1 MILLTVRTMRQR
13 QEAPGRPISSPPS
26 LDADSI
32 RVVPGPADGGG
43 LPGPGGPRRTAERAL
58 PPWMAGRRMPGQV
71 PGVAVVE
78 VVGETIRGL
87 KGVRVAEEG
96 LVAAEK
102 GEACHG

>member
-1 MILLTVRTMRQR
+1 MIVQYIKRLWST
-13 QEAPGRPISSPPS
+13 SS
-26 LDADSI
+26 
-32 RVVPGPADGGG
+32 R
-43 LPGPGGPRRTAERAL
+43 PGGARR
-58 PPWMAGRRMPGQV
+58 V

>member
-1 MILLTVRTMRQR
+1 MIVQYIKRLWST
-13 QEAPGRPISSPPS
+13 SS
-26 LDADSI
+26 
-32 RVVPGPADGGG
+32 R
-43 LPGPGGPRRTAERAL
+43 PRRA
-58 PPWMAGRRMPGQV
+58 RRV

>member
-1 MILLTVRTMRQR
+1 M
-13 QEAPGRPISSPPS
+13 EHK
-26 LDADSI
+26 
-32 RVVPGPADGGG
+32 
-43 LPGPGGPRRTAERAL
+43 L
-58 PPWMAGRRMPGQV
+58 PPRRMPGQV

-102 GEACHG
+102 GDACHRRVWRRGDC